1 MKPVMAIVG
10 PTASGKTSL
19 AVHLAKALGGEV
31 VSTDSMQI
39 YLDMNIGTATPTE
52 TECDGVVHHMINV
65 CDPRMDLTVS
75 QFQSDARRAID
86 DVRARDRVALVTGGS
101 GLYVAAVLDQLE
113 FPGTEA
119 AIRSRLEAEA
129 SEFGGA
135 AMHEKLH
142 QLDPVAAA
150 TIPASNVRR
159 VIRALEVNEITGAN
173 YRAQLPERK
182 SIYPTVRIGLR
193 IQRDQLDARIAE
205 RVDSMFEAGFIDEV
219 RELQASG
226 VVLGR
231 TAARA
236 LGYSQVLAFLRG
248 DIDES
253 AARAETVD
261 ATKRFARRQ
270 QRWFRPDPRITWLD
284 FDAPD
289 LIDQALVLWDA
300 SDTRT

>member
-10 PTASGKTSL
+10 PTASGKTAL
-19 AVHLAKALGGEV
+19 AVHLAKALSGEV

-39 YLDMNIGTATPTE
+39 YVGMNIGTATPTE
-52 TECDGVVHHMINV
+52 AECDGVAHHMINV
-65 CDPRMDLTVS
+65 CDPRLDLTVS

-101 GLYVAAVLDQLE
+101 GLYVAAVLDELE
-113 FPGTEA
+113 FPGTDP
-119 AIRSRLEAEA
+119 AIRSRLEAQALEL
-129 SEFGGA
+129 GGP
-135 AMHEKLH
+135 AMHERLE
-142 QLDPVAAA
+142 LADPAAAA

-159 VIRALEVNEITGAN
+159 VIRALEVNEITGSN
-173 YRAQLPERK
+173 YKAKLPDRK

-193 IQRDQLDARIAE
+193 VPRDQLDARIAE
-205 RVDSMFEAGFIDEV
+205 RVDSMFESGFVDEV
-219 RELQASG
+219 RDLQASG

-248 DIDES
+248 DIDEPS
-253 AARAETVD
+253 ARSETVD

-270 QRWFRPDPRITWLD
+270 QRWFNPDPRITWLD

-289 LIDQALVLWDA
+289 LVDQALALWEA

>member
-1 MKPVMAIVG
+1 MKPVVAIVG
-10 PTASGKTSL
+10 PTASGKTAL
-19 AVHLAKALGGEV
+19 AVQLAKELGGEV

-39 YLDMNIGTATPTE
+39 YAGMNIGTATPTDA
-52 TECDGVVHHMINV
+52 ECAGVMHHMINV
-65 CDPRMDLTVS
+65 CDPQMDLTVS
-75 QFQSDARRAID
+75 QFQTDARRAID

-101 GLYVAAVLDQLE
+101 GLYVAAVLDELE
-113 FPGTEA
+113 FPGTEP
-119 AIRSRLEAEA
+119 AIRSRLEAE
-129 SEFGGA
+129 SIEFGGA

-193 IQRDQLDARIAE
+193 IPRDQLDARIAE
-205 RVDSMFEAGFIDEV
+205 RVDSMFEAGFINEV
-219 RELQASG
+219 RELQESG

-248 DIDES
+248 DIDEPT
-253 AARAETVD
+253 ARAETVS

-270 QRWFRPDPRITWLD
+270 QRWFRPDPRIMWLD

-289 LIDQALVLWDA
+289 LLDQALALCDELE
-300 SDTRT
+300 TLT

>member
-1 MKPVMAIVG
+1 MKPVVAIVG
-10 PTASGKTSL
+10 PTASGKTAL
-19 AVHLAKALGGEV
+19 AVQLAKSLGGEV

-39 YLDMNIGTATPTE
+39 YVGMNIGTATPTE
-52 TECDGVVHHMINV
+52 AECAGVIHHMVNV

-75 QFQSDARRAID
+75 QFQTDARRAID

-101 GLYVAAVLDQLE
+101 GLYVAAVLDELD
-113 FPGTEA
+113 FPGTDPA
-119 AIRSRLEAEA
+119 VRSRLEAEA
-129 SEFGGA
+129 SELGGP
-135 AMHEKLH
+135 AMHERLH
-142 QLDPVAAA
+142 HIDPVAAA

-159 VIRALEVNEITGAN
+159 VIRALEVNEITGDN
-173 YRAQLPERK
+173 YRAQLPDRK

-193 IQRDQLDARIAE
+193 IPRDQLDARIAE
-205 RVDSMFEAGFIDEV
+205 RVDSMFEAGFIEEV
-219 RELQASG
+219 RDLQMSG

-248 DIDES
+248 EMDES

-270 QRWFRPDPRITWLD
+270 QRWFNPDPRITWLD

-289 LIDQALVLWDA
+289 LIDQALALCDESA
-300 SDTRT
+300 TRT